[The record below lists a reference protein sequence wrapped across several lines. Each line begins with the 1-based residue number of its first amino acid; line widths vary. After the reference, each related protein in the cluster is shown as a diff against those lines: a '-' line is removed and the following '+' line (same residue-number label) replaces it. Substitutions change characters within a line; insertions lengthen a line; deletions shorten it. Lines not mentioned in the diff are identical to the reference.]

1 MMMQYL
7 SQIIYQFK
15 YFKDLSGF
23 VSKVSKLE
31 KMGLNQPQ
39 IVEIL
44 SALNGAE
51 FESLDDQSTS
61 KDMIGIV
68 VRSFYSVNMS

>member
-1 MMMQYL
+1 M
-7 SQIIYQFK
+7 
-15 YFKDLSGF
+15 SGF

-44 SALNGAE
+44 SALNRAE

-61 KDMIGIV
+61 NDMIGIV
-68 VRSFYSVNMS
+68 ERTFYSVNMS

>member
-61 KDMIGIV
+61 NDMIGIV
-68 VRSFYSVNMS
+68 ERTFYSVNMS